1 MIRPLLSRFPTR
13 KQTLAAVAVLGAV
26 GIAATACAS
35 GGSGGRN
42 AAASGGRPSPI
53 RSSSGPDGQ
62 NGQSGQSGQT
72 GQNGSPGS
80 SGPSSTG
87 SAGPG
92 SSDGSASSSSS
103 SPNGDSTYGAPNTPG
118 TPNTPGAPNTSGS
131 IPNPNTTPGYRPPP
145 TPRTNANVD
154 CSVAKCI
161 ALTFDDGPGP
171 DTGRLLDLLKAQGVP
186 ATFFVLGNQAVKYPA
201 VVNREYAEGNEVGNH
216 TWDHKDLSTL
226 PAAAVQDEINRA
238 ADAIAATGIP
248 RPTLVR
254 PPYGAVNDTV
264 RAIAGFPFIM
274 WRVDPEDWKY
284 PNAARVADQIVSHA
298 KPGRI
303 VLSHDTHKTTVDAMP
318 AVIQRLKQQGYTFVT
333 VSTLMKGVALE
344 NGKSYFN
351 RPPGMTSNG
360 NTQPGR
366 AQH

>member
-1 MIRPLLSRFPTR
+1 MIRPLLSRFPAR
-13 KQTLAAVAVLGAV
+13 KQALAAVAVLGAV

-35 GGSGGRN
+35 GGSGGRS
-42 AAASGGRPSPI
+42 ATASGTKPSPT
-53 RSSSGPDGQ
+53 RTSSSPD
-62 NGQSGQSGQT
+62 

-80 SGPSSTG
+80 LGSSGATSTDTTGPSSPGG
-87 SAGPG
+87 STSQSQSHSGGSGSGGPSTP
-92 SSDGSASSSSS
+92 SS
-103 SPNGDSTYGAPNTPG
+103 
-118 TPNTPGAPNTSGS
+118 PNTSGS
-131 IPNPNTTPGYRPPP
+131 TPNPNTTPGYHPPA
-145 TPRTNANVD
+145 TPRTNADVD

-171 DTGRLLDLLKAQGVP
+171 DTGRLLDLLKAQNVP
-186 ATFFVLGNQAVKYPA
+186 ATFFVLGNQAVKYPTL
-201 VVNREYAEGNEVGNH
+201 VNREYAEGNEVGNH

-264 RAIAGFPFIM
+264 RTVAGFPFIM

-284 PNAARVADQIVSHA
+284 PDPTRVADQIVSHA

-303 VLSHDTHKTTVDAMP
+303 VLSTT
-318 AVIQRLKQQGYTFVT
+318 RT
-333 VSTLMKGVALE
+333 
-344 NGKSYFN
+344 
-351 RPPGMTSNG
+351 RPRSMRCP
-360 NTQPGR
+360 R
-366 AQH
+366 

>member
-1 MIRPLLSRFPTR
+1 MIRPLLSRFPAR
-13 KQTLAAVAVLGAV
+13 KQALAAVAVVGAV

-35 GGSGGRN
+35 SGSGGRSTT
-42 AAASGGRPSPI
+42 ASGARPAPTRTSPDP
-53 RSSSGPDGQ
+53 GPDGQ
-62 NGQSGQSGQT
+62 NGSPGPS
-72 GQNGSPGS
+72 GSPGS
-80 SGPSSTG
+80 SGTAST
-87 SAGPG
+87 ATTGPG
-92 SSDGSASSSSS
+92 SDGGSTSPSQQQSQSHNGGS
-103 SPNGDSTYGAPNTPG
+103 SPGGSSNPNT
-118 TPNTPGAPNTSGS
+118 PNTSGTTP
-131 IPNPNTTPGYRPPP
+131 IPPNTTPGYRPPT

-154 CSVAKCI
+154 CAVAKCI

-171 DTGRLLDLLKAQGVP
+171 DTGRLLDLLKAQNVP

-226 PAAAVQDEINRA
+226 SAAAVQNEINRA

-264 RAIAGFPFIM
+264 RTVAGFPFIM

-284 PNAARVADQIVSHA
+284 PDPTRVADQIVGHA

-333 VSTLMKGVALE
+333 VSTLMKGTALQ
-344 NGKSYFN
+344 NGTSYFN
-351 RPPGMTSNG
+351 RPAAT
-360 NTQPGR
+360 T